1 MKRKEVLKALL
12 ESLVDE
18 HKSLVQ
24 KGSNK
29 EAALMDREIKRLK
42 RKIGE

>member
-12 ESLVDE
+12 DSLIDE
-18 HKSLVQ
+18 HRDLVQ
-24 KGSNK
+24 KGANK